1 MKVSISDELEYTNF
15 TPRQS
20 VYDAFVKRYGDEQS
34 AVNALEFRIQ
44 DYLRHIPRN
53 RNNRRPRKK
62 LCLPINKALKK
73 RLDNYCEIMNYSYN
87 DFIEKVMICTRK
99 P

>member
-1 MKVSISDELEYTNF
+1 MKLSISDELEYISF

-20 VYDAFVKRYGDEQS
+20 VFDSFVKKYGDEQS
-34 AVNALEFRIQ
+34 AMYALEYRVRQ
-44 DYLRHIPRN
+44 YLRTIPVNKRIRVPRKSLKIPVDKVLRN
-53 RNNRRPRKK
+53 RLNV
-62 LCLPINKALKK
+62 
-73 RLDNYCEIMNYSYN
+73 YCQEMNYSYN